1 MAFWPSALRSFV
13 LFQILTPLAK
23 AQNIA
28 VSATA
33 SWSSQIV
40 AFWGAVLIGQ
50 RASEPGRVTSAL
62 SFEFSALRVERHARA
77 ISSTLVDGDW
87 FVESGWDNGRVRLDV
102 AIIVW
107 RNKKELRRLARMVS
121 VQIEALGDRWEVLI
135 IGRLVEG
142 GTGPG
147 VVNWI
152 KCPRSA
158 ELCTV
163 RDKETRG
170 IHFPLGEDDL
180 AEALRLFNEPGATEK
195 TGITTIIDALAQR
208 CNRRATRP
216 AYQNE
221 VSQVIDGIEGDPS
234 WARIFTGLVHEQTPF
249 ISSHVLTDAYGS
261 GKHGTTH
268 GAVRMYSLVHLTVA
282 VAIGLM
288 GAASGRGLAVWV
300 MSVRLSLASLGATN
314 IPGQDYLL
322 SLISIDGCRYFNT
335 MPASSNH
342 LAGEV
347 QSGSLPGW
355 VMTLTAMVPIL
366 ETLIISAGWL
376 YGALNSL
383 RLTPSGVVGNGM
395 LGLSTLT
402 AMALCIRALFG
413 VKQRLSG
420 RLLGI
425 WSSSH
430 GIRIAVGVRSLRIPA
445 DRIIA
450 SPEFSKSALGLIAAV
465 SRESSTEE
473 NFVLDSLLRHPLV
486 GTLVQ
491 QFLVTEILQYQYQT
505 DDVVARGS
513 EGIPVNTKSEYPWI
527 QASICIIITM
537 LSCCVSTIYA
547 YYPLPV
553 WVRYVTEIIMAANVM
568 WFSTLE
574 RVAFYG
580 ILHDRGTYLCF
591 MVASL
596 VVSSVWYVGV
606 EGVG

>member
-1 MAFWPSALRSFV
+1 MAFCPSALRTFI
-13 LFQILTPLAK
+13 LLQILAPLAE

-50 RASEPGRVTSAL
+50 RVSEPGRVTSAL
-62 SFEFSALRVERHARA
+62 ASEFSALRVERHARA
-77 ISSTLVDGDW
+77 ISNALVDGDW
-87 FVESGWDNGRVRLDV
+87 FVVSGWNNGRVRLDV

-107 RNKKELRRLARMVS
+107 TNKRELRRLARRVTA
-121 VQIEALGDRWEVLI
+121 QIETLGDRWEVLI
-135 IGRLVEG
+135 IGRHVEG

-163 RDKETRG
+163 RDKETRSA
-170 IHFPLGEDDL
+170 HFPLRDEDL
-180 AEALRLFNEPGATEK
+180 VEALRLFKELGVAEK
-195 TGITTIIDALAQR
+195 DGMAIIIDTLTQR
-208 CNRRATRP
+208 CLRKATRP

-221 VSQVIDGIEGDPS
+221 VSQVVDGIEGDPS
-234 WARIFTGLVHEQTPF
+234 WARIFTGLKQEETPF
-249 ISSHVLTDAYGS
+249 IYTHVMTDAYGS
-261 GKHGTTH
+261 GKRGTTH
-268 GAVRMYSLVHLTVA
+268 GAVRMYSVVHLTIA

-288 GAASGRGLAVWV
+288 GAASGRGLAVWL
-300 MSVRLSLASLGATN
+300 MSVRLSLANLGAAN

-322 SLISIDGCRYFNT
+322 SLISIDGCNYFDT
-335 MPASSNH
+335 MPSNSNR

-347 QSGSLPGW
+347 QSNSLPGW
-355 VMTLTAMVPIL
+355 VLTLTAMVPIL
-366 ETLIISAGWL
+366 ETLIIAAGWI

-383 RLTPSGVVGNGM
+383 RLAPSGVVGNGM

-402 AMALCIRALFG
+402 AMALSIRALLG

-430 GIRIAVGVRSLRIPA
+430 GIRLALGVRSLRIPV
-445 DRIIA
+445 DKIVA
-450 SPEFSKSALGLIAAV
+450 SPEFSKSALGLIVAI
-465 SRESSTEE
+465 SREPSTEE
-473 NFVLDSLLRHPLV
+473 NFVLDGLLRHPLV

-491 QFLVTEILQYQYQT
+491 QFLITEILQYQYEI
-505 DDVVARGS
+505 DDVVARGGES
-513 EGIPVNTKSEYPWI
+513 HAVSTKSEYPWI
-527 QASICIIITM
+527 QTSICIIVTM
-537 LSCCVSTIYA
+537 ISCCVCTIYA

-574 RVAFYG
+574 RVAFHG
-580 ILHDRGTYLCF
+580 LLHDRGTYLCF

-596 VVSSVWYVGV
+596 VVSSIWYVGV

>member
-1 MAFWPSALRSFV
+1 M
-13 LFQILTPLAK
+13 
-23 AQNIA
+23 
-28 VSATA
+28 
-33 SWSSQIV
+33 
-40 AFWGAVLIGQ
+40 
-50 RASEPGRVTSAL
+50 TSAL

-77 ISSTLVDGDW
+77 ISNALADGDW
-87 FVESGWDNGRVRLDV
+87 FVESGWNNGRVRLDV

-107 RNKKELRRLARMVS
+107 KNKKELRRLARMAS
-121 VQIEALGDRWEVLI
+121 AQIEALGDRWEVLI
-135 IGRLVEG
+135 IGRFVEG

-152 KCPRSA
+152 KCPSSA

-170 IHFPLGEDDL
+170 IHFPLGDEHL
-180 AEALRLFNEPGATEK
+180 VEALGLFNEPGSTEK
-195 TGITTIIDALAQR
+195 SGMKIIIEALAR
-208 CNRRATRP
+208 HCNRKATCP

-234 WARIFTGLVHEQTPF
+234 WARIFTGLKHEESPF
-249 ISSHVLTDAYGS
+249 ISSHVLTDAYGL
-261 GKHGTTH
+261 GKLGTTH
-268 GAVRMYSLVHLTVA
+268 GAVRMYSLVHITIA

-322 SLISIDGCRYFNT
+322 SLISIDGCYYFDT
-335 MPASSNH
+335 MPAGSNR

-355 VMTLTAMVPIL
+355 VLTLTAMVPIL
-366 ETLIISAGWL
+366 ETLAISGGWL

-383 RLTPSGVVGNGM
+383 RLRPSGLVGNGM
-395 LGLSTLT
+395 LGLSALT
-402 AMALCIRALFG
+402 AMALSIRALLG

-420 RLLGI
+420 RLIGI

-430 GIRIAVGVRSLRIPA
+430 GIRLALGVRSLRIPI
-445 DRIIA
+445 DRIFA
-450 SPEFSKSALGLIAAV
+450 SPGFSKSALGLIAAI
-465 SRESSTEE
+465 SREPSTEE
-473 NFVLDSLLRHPLV
+473 NFVLDGLLRHPLV
-486 GTLVQ
+486 GSLVQ
-491 QFLVTEILQYQYQT
+491 QFLVTEILRYQYET

-513 EGIPVNTKSEYPWI
+513 ECLPVNTKSEYPWI
-527 QASICIIITM
+527 QTSICIIVTM
-537 LSCCVSTIYA
+537 LSCLVSTIYA

-553 WVRYVTEIIMAANVM
+553 WVRYITEIIMAVNVM

-574 RVAFYG
+574 RVAFHG

-606 EGVG
+606 DGVS

>member
-1 MAFWPSALRSFV
+1 MAFCPSALRSFI
-13 LFQILTPLAK
+13 LLQILTPLAK

-77 ISSTLVDGDW
+77 ISSALVDGDW
-87 FVESGWDNGRVRLDV
+87 FVESGWNNGRVRLDV

-121 VQIEALGDRWEVLI
+121 VQIEALGERCEVLI

-163 RDKETRG
+163 RDKDTRVF
-170 IHFPLGEDDL
+170 HFPLGDADL
-180 AEALRLFNEPGATEK
+180 VEALRLFNEPGATEK
-195 TGITTIIDALAQR
+195 GGMKIIIDALAQR
-208 CNRRATRP
+208 SNRKATRP

-234 WARIFTGLVHEQTPF
+234 WARIFTGLKFEETPF
-249 ISSHVLTDAYGS
+249 ISSHVFTDAYGS

-268 GAVRMYSLVHLTVA
+268 GAGRMYSLVHLTVA

-300 MSVRLSLASLGATN
+300 MSVRLSLGSLGAVN

-322 SLISIDGCRYFNT
+322 SLISINGCCYFDT
-335 MPASSNH
+335 MPAGSNR

-355 VMTLTAMVPIL
+355 VLTLTAMVPIL
-366 ETLIISAGWL
+366 ETMIISAGWL

-402 AMALCIRALFG
+402 AMALSIRALLG

-430 GIRIAVGVRSLRIPA
+430 GIRIALGVRSLRIPV
-445 DRIIA
+445 DRIIG
-450 SPEFSKSALGLIAAV
+450 SPEFSKSALGLIATI
-465 SRESSTEE
+465 SREPSTEE
-473 NFVLDSLLRHPLV
+473 NFVLDSLLRHPIV
-486 GTLVQ
+486 SSLVQ
-491 QFLVTEILQYQYQT
+491 EFLVIEILQYRYET
-505 DDVVARGS
+505 DDVIAKGS
-513 EGIPVNTKSEYPWI
+513 DSLPVSTKSEYPWI
-527 QASICIIITM
+527 QTSICIIVTM

-553 WVRYVTEIIMAANVM
+553 WVRYVTEVIMAVNVM

-574 RVAFYG
+574 RVAFHG
-580 ILHDRGTYLCF
+580 MLHDRGTYLCF
-591 MVASL
+591 MMASL